1 MPDPISSRLS
11 QRPWT
16 VGFIENRLPA
26 LHEAFINPPVHW
38 DSQNNQ
44 YVSNSQAL
52 VPVANDNSTVGLT
65 SDQHLVP
72 YSPPVSVPV
81 YNEDSPPPRPVWNDT
96 KPMLFWQNI
105 FHDALIKFKSDVA
118 TPEPKGRSQTPYSI
132 RNRASWNEVYD
143 TLELARSEYQK
154 VAGPLGWIRK
164 VRRKGAENIAP
175 FAAVAQSASDLA
187 PNDPYSTPVLGAV
200 GLLLSAVK
208 QAASVRNQVLEGF
221 ENLIPIFSDVELFLG
236 TFPNDPNIK
245 NMSVQ
250 LTVTTL
256 IAIEQA
262 IGFFTSNELLRG
274 TKAILMK
281 DEYGKK
287 LLTSL
292 EEINTISKKLMSE
305 ATKSH
310 FHQSHLY
317 SQETQKTMKQVAG
330 QQQQLVGQQ
339 QQMVKGMNSIE
350 NLLAEYL
357 KAQDMAIERK
367 QRELEN
373 SQRMNMFLTIENQR
387 LRSTSPMLPSPWAPP
402 PQPQVAVS
410 ISQEAVQR
418 ILGTTDFDYTDIAFI
433 LDKKE
438 EIPAR
443 QRAQAEQIV
452 NTTMFRHWIV
462 STSSARL
469 LVQWTARLPK
479 TIAEVSPLSIFCAT
493 MAQALHAKERFISMQ
508 FFCGRH
514 IDVME
519 DPGNIGG
526 RAILLSFI
534 AQLFRHYTFDMRL
547 LYPSITTRLHEYEV
561 SVLEDLL
568 NWMVRQLP
576 PTITLFCIID
586 GVFLYEREEHC
597 EEALPALAFVLSLTA
612 DPKVSATVKVLFTST
627 PGPDTI
633 RTAFSAEDQIL
644 NVEALPQLE
653 STPSDER
660 LMREFEAQSR

>member
-1 MPDPISSRLS
+1 MSDPISSPLG
-11 QRPWT
+11 QRPLT
-16 VGFIENRLPA
+16 VAFIENRLPA
-26 LHEAFINPPVHW
+26 LHQAFINPPVHW

-44 YVSNSQAL
+44 YVPNSQAL
-52 VPVANDNSTVGLT
+52 VPVANDNSIVGPT

-72 YSPPVSVPV
+72 YSPPPVSGPEN
-81 YNEDSPPPRPVWNDT
+81 NEDSPPPRPAWTDT
-96 KPMLFWQNI
+96 RAMQFWQNI
-105 FHDALIKFKSDVA
+105 FHEALIKFKSDLT

-132 RNRASWNEVYD
+132 RNRASWDEIYD

-164 VRRKGAENIAP
+164 IRRKGAENVAP

-200 GLLLSAVK
+200 GLLLNAVK

-221 ENLIPIFSDVELFLG
+221 DSLIPIFSDVELFLG
-236 TFPNDPNIK
+236 TFPRDLNIK

-256 IAIEQA
+256 TAIEQA
-262 IGFFTSNELLRG
+262 IGFFISNELLRG
-274 TKAILMK
+274 TKAIFMK
-281 DEYGKK
+281 DEYGKG

-292 EEINTISKKLMSE
+292 EEINIMSTKLMSE

-310 FHQSHLY
+310 IHQAHLY
-317 SQETQKTMKQVAG
+317 SHETQKMMKQVAG

-339 QQMVKGMNSIE
+339 QQIANGMNSIE

-357 KAQDMAIERK
+357 KAQDIAIERK
-367 QRELEN
+367 QRELDA
-373 SQRMNMFLTIENQR
+373 SQRINMFLAIENQR

-402 PQPQVAVS
+402 AQPQAAVS

-418 ILGTTDFDYTDIAFI
+418 ILGTPDFDYADVAFI

-452 NTTMFRHWIV
+452 NTTIFRNWV
-462 STSSARL
+462 VATFSTKL
-469 LVQWTARLPK
+469 LVQWTSRLPK

-493 MAQALHAKERFISMQ
+493 MAQALHAKERFISIQ

-514 IDVME
+514 IDPME
-519 DPGNIGG
+519 SAGYVGG
-526 RAILLSFI
+526 RTMLLSLI
-534 AQLFRHYTFDMRL
+534 AQLFRHWSFDMRL
-547 LYPSITTRLHEYEV
+547 LYPSITARLHEYQV
-561 SVLEDLL
+561 GVLEDLL
-568 NWMVRQLP
+568 GWMVRQLP

-586 GVFLYEREEHC
+586 GVVLYEREEHW
-597 EEALPALAFVLSLTA
+597 EEALPALGFVLGLTK
-612 DPKVSATVKVLFTST
+612 DPGVSATVKVLFTST

-633 RTAFSAEDQIL
+633 RAAFTAEDQIL

-653 STPSDER
+653 WTPSDER
-660 LMREFEAQSR
+660 LMREFES